1 MPGLD
6 WLILGVIAIIMVWL
20 LGKDIIGAEA
30 AMPWLDW
37 LILGVIVAI
46 AIMVW
51 ALGREI
57 IGVQRVL
64 IVLGDTLIEIQRDV
78 ETIRDKVMIVD
89 KYDDG
94 RSIPGTSA

>member
-51 ALGREI
+51 LLGKGI
-57 IGVQRVL
+57 FSMVPDQP
-64 IVLGDTLIEIQRDV
+64 
-78 ETIRDKVMIVD
+78 
-89 KYDDG
+89 
-94 RSIPGTSA
+94 IPSG